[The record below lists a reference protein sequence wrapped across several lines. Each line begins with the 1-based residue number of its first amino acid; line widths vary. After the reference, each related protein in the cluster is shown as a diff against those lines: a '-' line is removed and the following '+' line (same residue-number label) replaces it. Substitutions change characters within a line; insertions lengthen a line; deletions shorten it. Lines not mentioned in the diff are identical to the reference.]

1 MEIVFKMLMSTGI
14 AMLYVLIVGV
24 ILDAGGVKMTSTLT
38 AYILVTIS
46 LMVFCLIYKTKEK

>member
-1 MEIVFKMLMSTGI
+1 MLMSTGI